1 MELSEQ
7 EMRTFDLGQD
17 RDIISIDMQLTM
29 EIVTPLLYILHLL
42 KCFSIALLFFYC
54 SSLVSS
60 AFALKFVTIFLPMAL
75 DWQQFSGHQCK
86 VNIKNQTKVNGRNRK
101 SDGLECSVSRPHCG
115 KC

>member
-42 KCFSIALLFFYC
+42 KCFSIALLFFLLFLSRIFCFCFEICYHF
-54 SSLVSS
+54 SPHGSRL
-60 AFALKFVTIFLPMAL
+60 ATIFWPPM
-75 DWQQFSGHQCK
+75 QS
-86 VNIKNQTKVNGRNRK
+86 
-101 SDGLECSVSRPHCG
+101 EY
-115 KC
+115 